1 MNVYKILLLTFV
13 FHLALT
19 ACQNEAV
26 APPAASAGA
35 APSDMSGSTVNPDT
49 IYYGG
54 NIYTLD
60 DERSWAEAVA
70 IKDGRFLATG
80 SNADV
85 LALAGAATF

>member
-1 MNVYKILLLTFV
+1 
-13 FHLALT
+13 
-19 ACQNEAV
+19 
-26 APPAASAGA
+26 
-35 APSDMSGSTVNPDT
+35 MSGSTVNPDT

-85 LALAGAATF
+85 LALAGAGNLLKYLDERPV